1 MSLEE
6 IFIARQP
13 IFNRKE
19 KLWGY
24 ELLFRSGKK
33 LNQAGAIDD
42 EVATGQVLVDGFKLA
57 FKEGL
62 NLKYLINFSEKSLLE
77 EHYNLLPSQ
86 HVVLEILER
95 VNPTPKLVDCCKK
108 IKKQGYVL
116 AVDDYVGQE
125 EFKNLIAIADIVK
138 VDILELY
145 EWELEEIVTNLKK
158 YKVKL
163 LAEKVETREK
173 FLTCLELGFDYFQ
186 GFFFSKPEILEG
198 KKLSSS
204 EVSKLKILKEIS
216 KPEISFKGL
225 SEIIKQDIN
234 LTYRLIKYINSPYFG
249 FKEKISSLQRALTC
263 LGEKKI
269 KQWLRVVL
277 LADLS
282 TEDRG
287 KEVVFLSAFR
297 GRFLQLLAEKV
308 FGEES
313 GEKFFLLGLLSYLDV
328 LLQKSLSEIV
338 EELFLDEDIKKGLLD
353 PEHPYHQWLVLA
365 SYLEKGEWRKV
376 GKQLTFLKID
386 PTYASECL
394 NAAYLWVNNLLKS
407 E

>member
-1 MSLEE
+1 M
-6 IFIARQP
+6 
-13 IFNRKE
+13 
-19 KLWGY
+19 
-24 ELLFRSGKK
+24 
-33 LNQAGAIDD
+33 NQ
-42 EVATGQVLVDGFKLA
+42 
-57 FKEGL
+57 
-62 NLKYLINFSEKSLLE
+62 
-77 EHYNLLPSQ
+77 
-86 HVVLEILER
+86 
-95 VNPTPKLVDCCKK
+95 
-108 IKKQGYVL
+108 
-116 AVDDYVGQE
+116 
-125 EFKNLIAIADIVK
+125 
-138 VDILELY
+138 
-145 EWELEEIVTNLKK
+145 
-158 YKVKL
+158 
-163 LAEKVETREK
+163 
-173 FLTCLELGFDYFQ
+173 FQ

-313 GEKFFLLGLLSYLDV
+313 GEKFFSFRTPFLSGCIV
-328 LLQKSLSEIV
+328 AKKSI
-338 EELFLDEDIKKGLLD
+338 
-353 PEHPYHQWLVLA
+353 
-365 SYLEKGEWRKV
+365 
-376 GKQLTFLKID
+376 
-386 PTYASECL
+386 
-394 NAAYLWVNNLLKS
+394 
-407 E
+407 